1 MPTIA
6 DLLEPEW
13 ANLIVRRDK
22 ASDVVGVGLGGQA
35 LVSAER
41 YRQRP
46 NSGVI
51 LKRGPQAPAAYQPGC
66 WVLWGEGSATALGM
80 GGEQEVVLLNA
91 QYVLASIDSSAEP
104 SVVAGCEICDGGA
117 VKCIEPFSVPP
128 RLLSSPCPCCRPMA
142 NAIAEADLANEGLI
156 PFLQAPPGSYLVERR
171 EMPIQ
176 RGRIYIPDGVNL
188 HTRSCEAEII
198 DSSAD
203 GPFAEGD
210 AVFLAGSVSKSF
222 WIGHRRL
229 WVVLPGQIPARLL
242 AEPADVISPSE
253 GVSAGM
259 ADLLANQDLDV
270 RYDEGDPRAPR

>member
-1 MPTIA
+1 MPAIA
-6 DLLEPEW
+6 DLLQPEW
-13 ANLIVRRDK
+13 ANLLVRRD
-22 ASDVVGVGLGGQA
+22 ASSDVVGVGLGGQA
-35 LVSAER
+35 LVTAER

-51 LKRGPQAPAAYQPGC
+51 LKAGPQAPACYQPGC

-80 GGEQEVVLLNA
+80 GGDQEVVLLNA
-91 QYVLASIDSSAEP
+91 QYVLAWVDG
-104 SVVAGCEICDGGA
+104 VVTPD
-117 VKCIEPFSVPP
+117 
-128 RLLSSPCPCCRPMA
+128 LS
-142 NAIAEADLANEGLI
+142 EADVANEDVI

-171 EMPIQ
+171 EMPVQ
-176 RGRIYIPDGVNL
+176 RGRIYIPDGARL

-198 DSSAD
+198 SSSTD

-242 AEPADVISPSE
+242 QEPAEVITPSE
-253 GVSAGM
+253 GISAGM
-259 ADLLANQDLDV
+259 PDLLTNQDRDG
-270 RYDEGDPRAPR
+270 RFDEGDARAPR

>member
-13 ANLIVRRDK
+13 GNMLIRRDK
-22 ASDVVGVGLGGQA
+22 PSDVVGVGLGGQA

-46 NSGVI
+46 NSGVV
-51 LKRGPQAPAAYQPGC
+51 LKRGPQAPVAYQPGC
-66 WVLWGEGSATALGM
+66 WVLWGEGSATALGLS
-80 GGEQEVVLLNA
+80 GEQEVVLLNA
-91 QYVLASIDSSAEP
+91 QYVLALVPVAARLSADIP
-104 SVVAGCEICDGGA
+104 GQVFCDT
-117 VKCIEPFSVPP
+117 
-128 RLLSSPCPCCRPMA
+128 
-142 NAIAEADLANEGLI
+142 ADETVI

-188 HTRSCEAEII
+188 HTRSCEAEVIS
-198 DSSAD
+198 SSAD
-203 GPFAEGD
+203 GGPFAEGD

-242 AEPADVISPSE
+242 ADPADVISPSE
-253 GVSAGM
+253 GISAGM
-259 ADLLANQDLDV
+259 ADLLAGQDLDS
-270 RYDEGDPRAPR
+270 RFDEGDPRAPR